1 MNRQADS
8 QTIRKLSQQVDT
20 LQTEL
25 VEARQTIDA
34 IREGNVDALVVK
46 GQAGEQIYTLIHT
59 DYLYRILLEEMNE
72 GALSVMPDGLIL
84 FANRRFAEM
93 VGSPLAKVIG
103 AKIQKWLIPENQA
116 IFDALLKSDSQEK
129 YGKELTLLCGDGA
142 QIPVYFSISKPNIPD
157 HPHISCVLATDLT
170 EQKQVEEM
178 VASKKAALIAVEASN
193 LLQQS
198 LEESIKAIAST
209 VESRDQYTAGHM
221 RRVGILSLAIAS
233 EMGLSKDT
241 MRGIELAS
249 AIHDVGKIAIPV
261 EILVKPVKLTNVE
274 YMLMQTHVDVG
285 YDIVKN
291 IQFIWPVAEMI
302 RQHHERMDGS
312 GYPRGLKGEDI
323 LLGARIIAVA
333 DVVEAMSMNRPY
345 RVVLGLDAAIAEIK
359 QGRGRLYDP
368 AVVDAC
374 VAVLEEKKFSFT

>member
-25 VEARQTIDA
+25 AEARQTIDA

-59 DYLYRILLEEMNE
+59 DYLYRILLEEMSE

>member
-1 MNRQADS
+1 MNSQADL

-25 VEARQTIDA
+25 AEARQTIDA

-59 DYLYRILLEEMNE
+59 DYLYRILLEEMSE

>member
-25 VEARQTIDA
+25 AEARQTIDA